1 MKMSEMNA
9 RLANVS
15 AEQIERVKKMIKEG
29 NGGATI
35 VFESALSAKE
45 VNAVFALVEMEKIV
59 DGEVA
64 KVETIKRGEF
74 VRRKADAVKTY
85 QRGEYDKSSKTYS
98 LVDCDDMNREVFVK
112 RGTVLFVGFTY

>member
-1 MKMSEMNA
+1 MNLATINA

-15 AEQIERVKKMIKEG
+15 AEQIEKAKKLVNEG
-29 NGGATI
+29 NGNDTLL
-35 VFESALSAKE
+35 FETELSATQ
-45 VNAVFALVEMEKIV
+45 VNAVFALVEIENRTV
-59 DGEVA
+59 ESA

-74 VRRKADAVKTY
+74 VRRKADAAKTY

-98 LVDCDDMNREVFVK
+98 LVDCDDHCREIFVK